1 MAFAKEGMS
10 EEALLHFL
18 ATIQANKD
26 SHEKQIGRSCLAFL
40 LAACVFELLA
50 RGMVA
55 EFSLLGVK
63 VESLFVATML
73 IPLVAAYI
81 FDRISMH
88 AVEATAMQD
97 ALNWIIGHRFPSLSD
112 KKLLNVAT
120 SGDTWLS
127 SGSLDF
133 TLNSKWLDRMNYSI
147 ALTHFIVVTVGAI
160 AFLIYANVRLFFL
173 PDNAPYILAASI
185 VVTSFFML
193 TAIARFGLFVSGWPR
208 STDQR
213 PLRSD
218 ELLG

>member
-1 MAFAKEGMS
+1 MS

-18 ATIQANKD
+18 VTIQANKN
-26 SHEKQIGRSCLAFL
+26 SHEKQVGRNSLALL

-88 AVEATAMQD
+88 FVEAIALQD
-97 ALNWIIGHRFPSLSD
+97 ALDWIIGHRFPSLSD
-112 KKLLNVAT
+112 KELLNVAT
-120 SGDTWLS
+120 SGDTWSS

-133 TLNSKWLDRMNYSI
+133 TLNTKWLDRMNYSI
-147 ALTHFIVVTVGAI
+147 ALTHATVVIVGAI

-173 PDNAPYILAASI
+173 PDNAPYLLAASI
-185 VVTSFFML
+185 AVTSFFML
-193 TAIARFGLFVSGWPR
+193 TAIARCGLFISEWPR

-213 PLRSD
+213 PFRSD